1 VLLVLQEHEG
11 IPRTMD
17 AQLASLV
24 PSQTEQDKLNAMLV
38 PEAFTLQ
45 NWGKLHVHRAIQ
57 TSQHC
62 VKKQF
67 RQRRVFAL
75 PKPTGRVPMETRKLR
90 HQVKFRFIWQSTI
103 LVRLDVH
110 PQRYNA
116 QDVQV
121 AWTVPED
128 RKPHCR
134 GVGMRSLQCQLD
146 TTWIQTSH
154 TKLSNAMMLV
164 LCVWE
169 TFTLGPNNAVVLVVT
184 AGNVMLA
191 QLDSEHNPDRLART
205 ATRVV
210 QPYFCHCVSS

>member
-1 VLLVLQEHEG
+1 MLLVLQEHEG

-17 AQLASLV
+17 AQLVSLV
-24 PSQTEQDKLNAMLV
+24 PSQTEQDKRNAMLV

-45 NWGKLHVHRAIQ
+45 NWAKLHVHRAIQ
-57 TSQHC
+57 ISQHC

-67 RQRRVFAL
+67 RQRHVFAL
-75 PKPTGRVPMETRKLR
+75 PKLTGRVQMETRKLR
-90 HQVKFRFIWQSTI
+90 HRVKFHFIWQSMI
-103 LVRLDVH
+103 LVRLEIH
-110 PQRYNA
+110 LQLYNA

-121 AWTVPED
+121 VWTVPED
-128 RKPHCR
+128 RKPHCM
-134 GVGMRSLQCQLD
+134 GVGMRSLQCHLD

-154 TKLSNAMMLV
+154 TKLSNAMMPV
-164 LCVWE
+164 LCVWA
-169 TFTLGPNNAVVLVVT
+169 TFTLGRNNVVVLVVT
-184 AGNVMLA
+184 AGNVMRA